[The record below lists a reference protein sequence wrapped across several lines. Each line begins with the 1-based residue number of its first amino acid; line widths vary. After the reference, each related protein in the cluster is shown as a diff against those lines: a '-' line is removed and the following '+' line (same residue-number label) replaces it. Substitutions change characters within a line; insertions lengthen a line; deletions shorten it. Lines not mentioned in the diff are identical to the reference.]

1 MRPASPEAASIRTIA
16 SPFIALVPGPSA
28 AVAMNH
34 GHFSGDPKTVWLT
47 EDGQDRSMKLLERF
61 VFTDPDGKDWFAP
74 LDAIINGASI
84 PRALWTI
91 AGSPYTGDYRRASIV
106 HDVACANAGRD
117 AAARRKAD
125 RMIYHACIAGGCSVE
140 QATVIY
146 LGVRI
151 GAAASTTPQ
160 WTAALAVSETGPRV
174 GTTATENKM
183 EYDFR
188 RAAEMVLS
196 GGGVD
201 DIDAIESRT
210 DRALADVTNTK
221 PRSLK
226 QGKSHSVR
234 GRSNGKKQRR

>member
-1 MRPASPEAASIRTIA
+1 MSLARVPGSIRTTA
-16 SPFIALVPGPSA
+16 SPFIALVPGPAA
-28 AVAMNH
+28 AVATDH
-34 GHFSGDPKTVWLT
+34 GHFSGDPKTLWLT
-47 EDGQDRSMKLLERF
+47 EVGQDRNMRLLERF
-61 VFTDPDGKDWFAP
+61 VFTDPDNKEWVAP
-74 LDAIINGASI
+74 LDAIIDGASI

-91 AGSPYTGDYRRASIV
+91 VGSPYTGDYRRASIV
-106 HDVACANAGRD
+106 HDVACANAGGD

-151 GAAASTTPQ
+151 GALASTTPQ
-160 WTAALAVSETGPRV
+160 WTASLAVSESGPRV
-174 GTTATENKM
+174 ATTATENKM

-196 GGGVD
+196 AGGVD

-210 DRALADVTNTK
+210 DRALAEVTNK
-221 PRSLK
+221 EPGNPKQRKSLT
-226 QGKSHSVR
+226 VR
-234 GRSNGKKQRR
+234 GRSNGKKRRR